1 MRSDPT
7 NLNASCKNSVIR
19 PPMYRPAMMQSIN
32 LWFTGQIILSWSWR
46 IVQFI
51 RAQRQAST
59 ALTVPILRSSH
70 IFGRPLDSHWYL
82 PICICLVV
90 GRNGA
95 FGNGASQV
103 LDMKGS
109 DVCIVCQFLILQGY
123 AVQLIGHIVSVNLLA
138 VVLSDSVPIPTIMF
152 HYLHAFKGA
161 AIQCS
166 RHRLYRTC
174 LERHGGRILQRNRM
188 LRRRQNHH

>member
-51 RAQRQAST
+51 RALRQAST

-82 PICICLVV
+82 PIYICLVV
-90 GRNGA
+90 GGNGV

-109 DVCIVCQFLILQGY
+109 DVCIVCQVSNSSRLRGT
-123 AVQLIGHIVSVNLLA
+123 IGHIVSVNLLA

-174 LERHGGRILQRNRM
+174 LERHGGRILQTNRM
-188 LRRRQNHH
+188 LRWRQNHH